1 MEKVI
6 LGYTIKNGVVTTPS
20 GKSQKV
26 NYFTKATGKAKIMA
40 DKAGLKN
47 AVTCGK
53 MILPQEV
60 AEEAIS
66 QLDAI
71 AEAAANNLKN
81 AIPGLDE
88 LQEAIANNESEYRRY
103 DRDMERADLDGLVT
117 PPDIIDIEPLKAQY
131 PVAAAYVKAE
141 KYYFSSHY
149 AKSAAGKEA
158 MDRIKNGDNPQV
170 VIAEMEA
177 AWSAH
182 CAKALD

>member
-26 NYFTKATGKAKIMA
+26 DHFVKATGKTAEMAK
-40 DKAGLKN
+40 KAGLKN

-60 AEEAIS
+60 AEEAIN
-66 QLDAI
+66 QLAAMDEI
-71 AEAAANNLKN
+71 AANNLKN
-81 AIPGLDE
+81 AIPGLDV
-88 LQEAIANNESEYRRY
+88 LHDAIAHNDGEYRRY

-131 PVAAAYVKAE
+131 PVAAAYMTAE
-141 KYYFSSHY
+141 RYYLSSHY
-149 AKSAAGKEA
+149 AKSAAGEEA
-158 MDRIKNGDNPQV
+158 MYRIKNGDDPQV

-182 CAKALD
+182 CTKALD